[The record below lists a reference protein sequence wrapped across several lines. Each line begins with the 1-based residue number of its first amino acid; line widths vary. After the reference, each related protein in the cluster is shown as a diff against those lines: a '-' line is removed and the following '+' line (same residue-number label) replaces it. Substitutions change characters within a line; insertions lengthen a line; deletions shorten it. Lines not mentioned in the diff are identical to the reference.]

1 MPRLRPGMLICA
13 LLPDLL
19 VPAAASAQEVGDRLS
34 LEDVLGVL
42 EELPPATRVQGWAVA
57 EARADPEAAGRL
69 VKDARARGALP
80 LVRVRGRFDQ
90 GEGTRW
96 DHLNLQDQ
104 RDEDSGLTLDLW
116 LEWDLGDLAS
126 GPDVLR
132 AVRESR
138 ELVELRHAVIA
149 HVTITYFDRKRLR
162 AEELL
167 APPNEPVMRSLERRL
182 RLQELDATLDGL
194 TGGRWTA
201 SLPLSPQPGGPAAAE
216 SARERTGQHPDP
228 GLRLPVHPA
237 DRPSDS
243 GGEGL
248 LRDPPVHRSSAP

>member
-1 MPRLRPGMLICA
+1 MLRPRPWMLICA

-19 VPAAASAQEVGDRLS
+19 VGGALAADPPS
-34 LEDVLGVL
+34 L
-42 EELPPATRVQGWAVA
+42 EELLEVLEDEPAPTQVQGWAVA
-57 EARADPEAAGRL
+57 EARADPEAAARL
-69 VKDARARGALP
+69 VTDARARGALP

-96 DHLNLQDQ
+96 DHLNLQDH
-104 RDEDSGLTLDLW
+104 RDEDSGLVVDLW

-138 ELVELRHAVIA
+138 ELVELRQAIVA

-167 APPNEPVMRSLERRL
+167 APEDEPVLRALERRL

-201 SLPLSPQPGGPAAAE
+201 ALSRHLEASDAVSVEPASDKTPQALP
-216 SARERTGQHPDP
+216 
-228 GLRLPVHPA
+228 
-237 DRPSDS
+237 
-243 GGEGL
+243 
-248 LRDPPVHRSSAP
+248 